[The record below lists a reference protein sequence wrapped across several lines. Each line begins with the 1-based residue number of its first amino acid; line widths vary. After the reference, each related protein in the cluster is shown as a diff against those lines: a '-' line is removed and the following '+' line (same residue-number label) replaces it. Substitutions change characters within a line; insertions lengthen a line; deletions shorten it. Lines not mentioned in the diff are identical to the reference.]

1 MGNHQVEGFA
11 QIRVIGV
18 GGGGSNAVNRMIQ
31 ANMMGIEFI
40 AINTDA
46 QALLLTDAPHT
57 IRIGDKLTR
66 GLGAGGN
73 PSVGAKAAEEN
84 AEELYEVL
92 KGSDMV
98 FITSGMGGGTGTG
111 ASPIVAQIAREV
123 GALTVGV
130 VTKPFTFE
138 GNKRRA
144 AAEEGI
150 ANLKQHVDTLITVP
164 NDRLLQVA
172 DKKMPLS
179 EAFRLADDVLRQGI
193 QGISDLIT
201 VPGLINLDFADVK
214 TIMSSA
220 GSALMAIGEANG
232 DSRAVDAAHIAIASP
247 LLDIDI
253 SGARGVLF
261 NITGG
266 MDLTLWEVNEAA
278 DVISRAAH
286 PEANIIFGA
295 VQDPNFDG
303 RVKITVIATGFD
315 GVTRPPLSIPVA
327 QSHQSH
333 QPQPSRVPYDRSMLY
348 PVSSAP
354 QSGNGNNNGNMGRQQ
369 QQNHQQGYGS
379 LPVTPPPM
387 NVMNHPTDSHPGQP
401 MQQAQQGQPNY
412 AQQGDPRQH
421 PGMPP
426 MEPMRQRPM
435 PPPMQ
440 QQQAQEPVSQRPMT
454 PPMAPRAQVQEPVR
468 QALAQDVSEDFYD
481 LDEEPIASPGS
492 NTHGRLPVPEPE
504 AQPSQRPASDQRQQR
519 PVRRLD
525 QKGLDL
531 PRGGRSSS
539 SGDVIDIPAFLRKR

>member
-1 MGNHQVEGFA
+1 MGNHQLEGFA

-18 GGGGSNAVNRMIQ
+18 GGGGCNAVNRMIQ

-46 QALLLTDAPHT
+46 QALLLTQAQHS

-73 PSVGAKAAEEN
+73 PGVGAKAAEES

-92 KGSDMV
+92 KGSDMI
-98 FITSGMGGGTGTG
+98 FITAGMGGGTGTG
-111 ASPIVAQIAREV
+111 ASPVVAQIAREV

-138 GNKRRA
+138 GNKRRI

-172 DKKMPLS
+172 NNKMSLS
-179 EAFRLADDVLRQGI
+179 DAFRLADDVLRQGI

-232 DSRAVDAAHIAIASP
+232 ESRALDAAHMAIASP

-253 SGARGVLF
+253 SGAHGVLF

-266 MDLTLWEVNEAA
+266 TDLTLFEVNEAA
-278 DVISRAAH
+278 DVISKAAH

-295 VQDPNFDG
+295 VQDPSFDG
-303 RVKITVIATGFD
+303 KVKITVIATGFD
-315 GVTRPPLSIPVA
+315 G
-327 QSHQSH
+327 Q
-333 QPQPSRVPYDRSMLY
+333 QPQQRHQMPQMQPARVEYDRSRLY
-348 PVSSAP
+348 YTASSAA
-354 QSGNGNNNGNMGRQQ
+354 GNNSHNGAGVSRQ
-369 QQNHQQGYGS
+369 QQGYGS
-379 LPVTPPPM
+379 LPVTPPPLNM
-387 NVMNHPTDSHPGQP
+387 AQQPTDPVPQGYQRAP
-401 MQQAQQGQPNY
+401 QASMP
-412 AQQGDPRQH
+412 A
-421 PGMPP
+421 MPP
-426 MEPMRQRPM
+426 LPSMGQRQPSVATSL
-435 PPPMQ
+435 PP
-440 QQQAQEPVSQRPMT
+440 E
-454 PPMAPRAQVQEPVR
+454 R
-468 QALAQDVSEDFYD
+468 QAIVNDVRDDSEDFFD
-481 LDEEPIASPGS
+481 VDEEPLPSPGRQS
-492 NTHGRLPVPEPE
+492 GNTPARLPVPEPE
-504 AQPSQRPASDQRQQR
+504 AQPAQRQQGSDPR
-519 PVRRLD
+519 LQRHVRRLD
-525 QKGLDL
+525 AKGLDL
-531 PRGGRSSS
+531 PRGSRNAP
-539 SGDVIDIPAFLRKR
+539 SGDAIDIPAFLRKR